1 MLLHAVAN
9 VVKDFMKLLADLSV
23 GTRKEFQET
32 RIELK
37 HLQERRTDEITWNE
51 QVSEGDQ
58 CF

>member
-9 VVKDFMKLLADLSV
+9 VVKDFMNLLVDLSV
-23 GTRKEFQET
+23 GTRKELQET

-51 QVSEGDQ
+51 QVSGDQ